1 MNYKISARFCRLYIA
16 ILSFHIVYKAY
27 VNSITTDEAYTYL
40 EYVYT
45 GDVFNI
51 GVANNHILNTFSMF
65 LTTFLGETEIFLRLP
80 NVVAGL
86 GYLLTVLVISQ
97 NNQFKILTVVVLT
110 SPVYLIEYFTLAR
123 GYGISSFLI
132 FFGCFN
138 FYVLKRYK
146 YSFLISTT
154 AFLLSSL
161 SIHIYIVFAGLF
173 VLLNA
178 KNEYFYNKRG
188 FLISILLS
196 IFFGYYVTTWTFII
210 SQPGRPLFGA
220 ESTTFIS
227 LLKNGFGFVELFQTE
242 NIFSLVVVYILFLFP
257 LFMFSSMPPEFK
269 NLYLVTVLSLFFL
282 FTLPIIFEKPFP
294 IQRLLIPLLPPFL
307 LTFVFSFEN
316 QFNLYPKFFNYL
328 SVLFSIFLSL
338 NLFLNLENKSTID
351 WGVGI
356 NKELLTCEEEAL
368 TDMRVRMAEYYR
380 LLNKKDLTT
389 ICK

>member
-1 MNYKISARFCRLYIA
+1 
-16 ILSFHIVYKAY
+16 
-27 VNSITTDEAYTYL
+27 
-40 EYVYT
+40 
-45 GDVFNI
+45 
-51 GVANNHILNTFSMF
+51 
-65 LTTFLGETEIFLRLP
+65 
-80 NVVAGL
+80 
-86 GYLLTVLVISQ
+86 
-97 NNQFKILTVVVLT
+97 
-110 SPVYLIEYFTLAR
+110 
-123 GYGISSFLI
+123 
-132 FFGCFN
+132 
-138 FYVLKRYK
+138 
-146 YSFLISTT
+146 
-154 AFLLSSL
+154 
-161 SIHIYIVFAGLF
+161 
-173 VLLNA
+173 
-178 KNEYFYNKRG
+178 
-188 FLISILLS
+188 
-196 IFFGYYVTTWTFII
+196 
-210 SQPGRPLFGA
+210 
-220 ESTTFIS
+220 
-227 LLKNGFGFVELFQTE
+227 
-242 NIFSLVVVYILFLFP
+242 
-257 LFMFSSMPPEFK
+257 MFSSMPSEFK